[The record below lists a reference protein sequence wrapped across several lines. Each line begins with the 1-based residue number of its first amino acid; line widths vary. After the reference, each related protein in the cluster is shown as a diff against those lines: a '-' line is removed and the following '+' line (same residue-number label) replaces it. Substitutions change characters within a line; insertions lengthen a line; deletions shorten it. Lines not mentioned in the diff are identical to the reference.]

1 MSGDEYI
8 GNSRRNLVLKTAGS
22 IRVLVGDRYY
32 DLDFR
37 NENSNND
44 KSDDTRSS
52 GDFIEAK
59 EVNAYINDIP
69 LRTNDISAYDNNKPL
84 TKSLEG
90 SNDIKLPYSI
100 TTDGTVIANSTRMVS
115 NLNAQ
120 FLNGKSESD
129 FVKNNRIQKFN
140 KIIFDSISSSDGN
153 FYYKNGKFSLR
164 AKNEFEYM
172 SLSSDT
178 TLDLYYTNYSIL
190 SNGYKVLL
198 PAAENGFRINVF
210 AIDDVTIDTGVN
222 SIILLKDSY
231 NSFIYIP
238 INESEYKWVAI
249 TDDNFYNL

>member
-1 MSGDEYI
+1 MSGDEFI

-37 NENSNND
+37 NEGSNN
-44 KSDDTRSS
+44 KSSEAPNSVADEASTYAIGRSFHNDD
-52 GDFIEAK
+52 IA
-59 EVNAYINDIP
+59 AYNG
-69 LRTNDISAYDNNKPL
+69 TN
-84 TKSLEG
+84 EG
-90 SNDIKLPYSI
+90 SLSRQSEEVYNIELPYSI

-120 FLNGKSESD
+120 FLNGNSD
-129 FVKNNRIQKFN
+129 TDFIKKDRIQKFN
-140 KIIFDSISSSDGN
+140 KVIFDSISSSDGN

-178 TLDLYYTNYSIL
+178 TLDLSYSNYSIL
-190 SNGYKVLL
+190 SNGYKILL

-210 AIDDVTIDTGVN
+210 AIDDITIDTSLN

-238 INESEYKWVAI
+238 ISENEYKWVAI

>member
-1 MSGDEYI
+1 MSGDEFI

-37 NENSNND
+37 NENSD
-44 KSDDTRSS
+44 KSDDTRTPSS
-52 GDFIEAK
+52 ETG
-59 EVNAYINDIP
+59 EVNAYARSLPSIYETTREKEV
-69 LRTNDISAYDNNKPL
+69 LSEESNNNI
-84 TKSLEG
+84 E
-90 SNDIKLPYSI
+90 LPYSI
-100 TTDGTVIANSTRMVS
+100 TTDGTVIANSTKMVS

-120 FLNGKSESD
+120 FLNGNTDSD
-129 FVKNNRIQKFN
+129 FIKKDRIQKFN
-140 KIIFDSISSSDGN
+140 RVIFDSISSSDGN

-164 AKNEFEYM
+164 TKNEFEYM

-178 TLDLYYTNYSIL
+178 TLDLSYANYSIL

-210 AIDDVTIDTGVN
+210 AIDDVTIDTGLS